1 MNFKKRSDDI
11 GKLSVCLA
19 TLKNMKRFIKKES
32 VEKNEKM
39 VEIFEQK

>member
-19 TLKNMKRFIKKES
+19 RLMNMKTFIKKES
-32 VEKNEKM
+32 VDKNENL
-39 VEIFEQK
+39 VENFEQK